1 MEARGRP
8 RKQGGASG
16 GTGGTAARRRYACL
30 LPPRRIARTTCRG
43 GAPPGGAPF
52 GTKKVCKFIH
62 TEVGWLRGEY
72 CAYLHPVEEDTP
84 REKIV
89 QKDITQLK
97 ESTVQDERDKK
108 KLIKGVN

>member
-52 GTKKVCKFIH
+52 GTEKCVNLYTLRLVGSGENTVPIFILWRK
-62 TEVGWLRGEY
+62 TQQGKRLLKMILPVGR
-72 CAYLHPVEEDTP
+72 
-84 REKIV
+84 
-89 QKDITQLK
+89 
-97 ESTVQDERDKK
+97 
-108 KLIKGVN
+108 KGGSG